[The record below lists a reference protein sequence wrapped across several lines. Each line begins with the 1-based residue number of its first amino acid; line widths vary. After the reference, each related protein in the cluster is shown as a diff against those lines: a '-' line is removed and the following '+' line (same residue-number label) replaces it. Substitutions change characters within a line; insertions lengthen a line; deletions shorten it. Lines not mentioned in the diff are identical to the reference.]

1 MMTGRMA
8 LLIRRLLAGAAAL
21 ALVMALGACIIAQ
34 SSSDVPRLPETRPTI
49 VSASVVPST
58 TNILTRWPDF
68 FTIPVELSDPTVS
81 FVYAAF
87 VDYNPLT
94 GAGLVP
100 GSVGDNPYDQQS
112 LATRVRT
119 FEISIP
125 QENVTN
131 DRCHV
136 IEVVVALRF
145 SSLVDSKNVHTPAA
159 PGGDSV
165 SWIYNPS
172 GDPSGCPRLDAGIE
186 AGLVDGE
193 GGL

>member
-1 MMTGRMA
+1 MA
-8 LLIRRLLAGAAAL
+8 LLIRRLLAGAVAL
-21 ALVMALGACIIAQ
+21 ALVMVLGACIIAQ
-34 SSSDVPRLPETRPTI
+34 SSGDVPRLPETRPTI
-49 VSASVVPST
+49 VHPEVVPPT
-58 TNILTRWPDF
+58 GGILTRWPPF
-68 FTIPVELSDPTVS
+68 FIVPVELSDPTAPFAYGV
-81 FVYAAF
+81 F

-94 GAGLVP
+94 GAGRIAGEDLV
-100 GSVGDNPYDQQS
+100 PYDQQS

-119 FEISIP
+119 LEIAIP
-125 QENVTN
+125 QDLARTS

-145 SSLVDSKNVHTPAA
+145 NATTDTKNAHTPASP

-165 SWIYNPS
+165 SWIYNPG

-186 AGLVDGE
+186 ASLADAE